1 MRIQNLFTGRLFYVA
16 LTLCSILFFELS
28 CGKAEEYSRN
38 CLTCTA
44 KYNSGAVAATR
55 EACGDEE
62 QRAFKSEFSHADIVE
77 CH

>member
-1 MRIQNLFTGRLFYVA
+1 MHIQKQFTSRNI
-16 LTLCSILFFELS
+16 SIVFAICFIIFFALS
-28 CGKAEEYSRN
+28 CRKDGYSTQ

-44 KYNSGAVAATR
+44 KYNSGAVAATK

>member
-1 MRIQNLFTGRLFYVA
+1 MRTQNLFTGRLFYVA
-16 LTLCSILFFELS
+16 LTLCSILFFALA
-28 CGKAEEYSRN
+28 CRKDGYNTK